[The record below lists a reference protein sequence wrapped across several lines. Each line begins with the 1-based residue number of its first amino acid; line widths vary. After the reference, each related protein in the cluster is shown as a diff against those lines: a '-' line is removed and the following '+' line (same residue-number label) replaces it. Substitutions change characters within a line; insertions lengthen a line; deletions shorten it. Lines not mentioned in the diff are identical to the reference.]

1 MSFGFLDADTD
12 VDAEVCAHL
21 ATSLANVPW
30 TFHDAVDDTLD
41 PRRAWQRLVR
51 LPGLVN
57 VRSAGSP
64 RGMAEGYD
72 DLLATAEAD
81 PAIAALLMPG
91 GGLLAEHVPWLV
103 RTGVRAFH
111 LDEQLRPGGSRKAY
125 VDAGL
130 TRSWRLLLDNAL
142 ERDVTLMIDPPA
154 VPSRGRMWS
163 HLASDTSFDEL
174 HAFARE
180 LGIPERGFDRDHYD
194 VPSEWYDEV
203 LARGVEAVTSREL
216 VTRLVGGAAL
226 TDRRGASA
234 DPVRPQTIEAQL
246 ALEVGP
252 GRRLPPLPRVRRVEE
267 VGLGGQPLEHVGPA
281 G

>member
-1 MSFGFLDADTD
+1 MGVLLEVAVAHERDVPGAVEGGADRLHVVGPAGDGRGLSPEITTVSAVCRDTDLPVFVLLRLNDSWTTTGGELTRLVGLGEDYLTVGAKGVSFGFLDADTD

-142 ERDVTLMIDPPA
+142 ERT
-154 VPSRGRMWS
+154 
-163 HLASDTSFDEL
+163 
-174 HAFARE
+174 
-180 LGIPERGFDRDHYD
+180 
-194 VPSEWYDEV
+194 
-203 LARGVEAVTSREL
+203 
-216 VTRLVGGAAL
+216 
-226 TDRRGASA
+226 
-234 DPVRPQTIEAQL
+234 
-246 ALEVGP
+246 
-252 GRRLPPLPRVRRVEE
+252 
-267 VGLGGQPLEHVGPA
+267 
-281 G
+281 